1 MLIRDLR
8 NAFGL
13 PTVDERDVYRLAGE
27 LTVHPA
33 FARVLIARGISDA
46 GTANAFLNPMAADLG
61 DPADFPGVAEAA
73 DRILS
78 AIDAGLRVFIAGDFD
93 VDGLTGTAILVRTIR
108 ALGGEADYHI
118 PNRLE
123 EGYDL
128 SDGTVRLA
136 DERRARLLVTVDCG
150 TRAIESVALAKE
162 LGLDVVVTDHHR
174 PADERPDA
182 LVVNPHDLADGHQ
195 AKNLSG
201 AGIAYKVAAQMLK
214 SRATGLLAEEDLLP
228 LVALG
233 TVCDV
238 VPLVGENRTL
248 ARLGIEDFQRT
259 SLVGLQALIDV
270 AGITDVKINSWHL
283 GFILGPRLNA
293 AGRLGRPDVAAE
305 LLITDDVRTAYTA
318 ASRLEEFNI
327 MRRELENKILGAVTS
342 TLGPEPPADRMAI
355 VVSDDDWHAGVIG
368 IVASRVAEI
377 YNRPT
382 VLVSFSGDSG
392 RGSCRSVPAF
402 DIHTALEETDEFLV
416 RFGGH
421 RQAAGF
427 EIKRDDYDEFRM
439 AFTEYADRTLT
450 QEDLVS
456 ELRTDAWMSLAEAG
470 PSVCKDFA
478 LLEPTGTGN
487 PPPDIVSLAHVN
499 PESRRVFKNE
509 HLGFAAGLGP
519 VNVRAIGFRMA
530 DVEDFGDEPGYYI
543 LSYTPNLDTWGG
555 TEKMELRINAI
566 ESIEPP
572 TRNLLIV
579 DRRDAPPDETIAAN
593 CGHGTA
599 VFSYSTSAA
608 VFPDAVTIINEIN
621 APDAG
626 ERFDKLILY
635 APPFS
640 FSLLDVLLL
649 LVNDGGELIF
659 AYGDSQVED
668 AREALVAAYPGKEL
682 LGKIYR
688 AFEQTK
694 SIAEIG
700 RLFHPAA
707 AARAVE
713 VFRELGLIGIDD
725 DIVVINK
732 RDDVSR
738 LETSPTY
745 NRCARLRAAGLDF
758 IKKLSVWPGE
768 QLDELVFS
776 AINLDR
782 VTDAS

>member
-1 MLIRDLR
+1 MIIR
-8 NAFGL
+8 GL
-13 PTVDERDVYRLAGE
+13 QNDINVPAVDERDVYRLAGE

-33 FARVLIARGISDA
+33 LARILIARGINDA
-46 GTANAFLNPMAADLG
+46 GTARAFMNPTAADLG
-61 DPADFPGVAEAA
+61 NPADFPGVSEAA
-73 DRILS
+73 NRIIS
-78 AIDAGLRVFIAGDFD
+78 AIDAGLLVFIAGDFD
-93 VDGLTGTAILVRTIR
+93 VDGLTGTALLVRTIR
-108 ALGGEADYHI
+108 ALGGEAEYHI

-136 DERRARLLVTVDCG
+136 DERGARLLVTVDCG

-182 LVVNPHDLADGHQ
+182 LVANPHDLSDGHP

-201 AGIAYKVAAQMLK
+201 AGIAYKVAAQILK
-214 SRATGLLAEEDLLP
+214 LRPTGLLDEEDLLP

-248 ARLGIEDFQRT
+248 ARLGIENFQRT
-259 SLVGLQALIDV
+259 SLVGLQALIDIV
-270 AGITDVKINSWHL
+270 GVTGAGINSWHL
-283 GFILGPRLNA
+283 GFVLGPRLNA

-305 LLITDDVRTAYTA
+305 LLLTDDVRTAYTA
-318 ASRLEEFNI
+318 ASRLEEFNL
-327 MRRELENKILGAVTS
+327 MRRELERKILDAVTAS
-342 TLGPEPPADRMAI
+342 VGPEPPADRMAI
-355 VVSDDDWHAGVIG
+355 VASADDWHAGVIG
-368 IVASRVAEI
+368 IVASRVVEI
-377 YNRPT
+377 YNRPA

-427 EIKRDDYDEFRM
+427 EIKRDNYDEFEK

-450 QEDLVS
+450 LDDLIL
-456 ELRTDAWMSLAEAG
+456 ELYTDGWMSLAEAD

-478 LLEPTGTGN
+478 LLEPMGVGN
-487 PPPDIVSLAHVN
+487 PPPVIVSLAYVK
-499 PESRRVFKNE
+499 PESRRIFKNE
-509 HLGFAAGLGP
+509 HLGFTAGLGP

-530 DVEDFGDEPGYYI
+530 DEEDFGDEPGYYV
-543 LSYTPNLDTWGG
+543 LSHTPNLDTWGG
-555 TEKMELRINAI
+555 TEKMELRINTI
-566 ESIEPP
+566 ESVEP
-572 TRNLLIV
+572 TRRDVLTA
-579 DRRDAPPDETIAAN
+579 DRRDVPPDETIAAN
-593 CGHGTA
+593 CGQGTA

-608 VFPDAVTIINEIN
+608 VFPDVVSIINEIDVPN
-621 APDAG
+621 KS

-640 FSLLDVLLL
+640 FSLLYVLSSLT
-649 LVNDGGELIF
+649 NPGGELIF
-659 AYGDSQVED
+659 AYGDSQIEEARD
-668 AREALVAAYPGKEL
+668 AVTALYPGKNL
-682 LGKIYR
+682 LGEIFR
-688 AFEQTK
+688 AFKQTE
-694 SIAEIG
+694 SIAEVE
-700 RLFHPAA
+700 RLFHPTAVT
-707 AARAVE
+707 RALE
-713 VFRELGLIGIDD
+713 VFRELGLIETDGDRLLIK
-725 DIVVINK
+725 K
-732 RDDVSR
+732 RDDISR

-745 NRCARLRAAGLDF
+745 NRCAQLRVTGLDF
-758 IKKLSVWPGE
+758 IKKLSVWSRE
-768 QLDELVFS
+768 QLADLILS

-782 VTDAS
+782 AKSVS